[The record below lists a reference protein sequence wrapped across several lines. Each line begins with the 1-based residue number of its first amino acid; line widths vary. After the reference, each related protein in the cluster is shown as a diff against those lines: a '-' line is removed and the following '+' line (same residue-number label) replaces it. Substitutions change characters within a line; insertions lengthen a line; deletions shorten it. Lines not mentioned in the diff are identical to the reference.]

1 MTRVLLLLFFLLPIP
16 LFSSC
21 RSESH
26 NYAEVFGTVTLEN
39 KPLSRGSIQFV
50 PVNDGYDGGG
60 TIINGKF
67 TAKVPLGECKVNI
80 NGDLF
85 TETDEKG
92 NPIGA
97 KTVSDGTFEQII
109 EPKPLHTVPNR
120 YWFDTPL
127 RATVTKYKGET
138 FDFSLE
144 LK

>member
-1 MTRVLLLLFFLLPIP
+1 MTCILLLLFCLLSIP
-16 LFSSC
+16 FFSGC

-26 NYAEVFGTVTLEN
+26 TYAEVSGTITLAG

-50 PVNDGYDGGG
+50 PVNGNYDGGG

-85 TETDEKG
+85 AETDEKG
-92 NPIGA
+92 NSVDA
-97 KTVSDGTFEQII
+97 KTVSDGPFERII
-109 EPKPLHTVPNR
+109 EQKPLHTVPNR

-127 RATVTKYKGET
+127 RANVTKYKGET

-144 LK
+144 IK